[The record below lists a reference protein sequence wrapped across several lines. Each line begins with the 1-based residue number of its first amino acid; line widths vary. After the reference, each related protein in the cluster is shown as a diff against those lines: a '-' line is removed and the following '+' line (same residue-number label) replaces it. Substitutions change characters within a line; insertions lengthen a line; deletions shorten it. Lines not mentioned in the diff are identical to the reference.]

1 MDRMAGH
8 LRQLESLCLF
18 SAAEIKSIVKK
29 RTDHEYVMQRR
40 QLTPEDFYSYLQY
53 EINLDKLRAIRCDK
67 LEKSGGSDKQRQDA
81 LRNIK
86 AACSRH
92 ICSVF
97 DRATRRFPNN
107 MELWTDYIAYLKDSK
122 SSSILNTIF
131 GKALALH
138 PKNIDFWLQAA
149 VHEIDE
155 NNNVHAAR
163 TLLQRALR
171 VNKQNKKLWVRYFE
185 LELWNA
191 SRIAERGTIL
201 GVEENNPDLLLAGAP
216 SVVFKHALMA
226 LPDLDMACEMH
237 RSSQTIQDGLAA
249 LLEAQ
254 MREKF
259 SHLASFWSYLTER
272 AAAAPPKSLDVGAA
286 ATKKKRKRG
295 QEDEE
300 AEDEGEELE
309 SIASRFSIVL
319 ALLDEGRKAIAGSGT
334 KEAAAEDEAFCLL
347 ELSRIEGCLEAMF
360 AAANGEKAQNEDSSA
375 TGKGKGKVKAKGN
388 GGKAKSKS
396 DGGLESCVAAL
407 GNAAKIL
414 ELRILGPAGT
424 TTTNSS
430 SSSTAPT
437 AAQQKKMLEAML
449 ARGGVGGMPLFFS
462 ACVASNLVSRLVA
475 TISQQQP
482 SIKIPAA
489 LGRIAK
495 TDEGLLVDVLS
506 SATLVLTKAKLSTC
520 AFGGAAWNQGVE
532 AVKSWS
538 RVVLYCHDV
547 CSARSQG
554 DDTLVR
560 ALVTA
565 GSTGAAWAVC
575 CEEGCAVL
583 EFTLAAMEK
592 IAASEKALFGLWKTI
607 ISSTHFDP
615 RTRGDWC
622 AKFAAWSLSRTQG
635 GEQSKTVTQIWQRVE
650 GILSESAPALVG
662 GDLEAFYS
670 SLLQVQLDELNR
682 RGTKQAPAEIIT
694 LARSLSEKAVAV
706 CPSVPHFWDSWIS
719 LERSLDCHQAANHIE
734 WRRNKGS
741 SA

>member
-1 MDRMAGH
+1 
-8 LRQLESLCLF
+8 
-18 SAAEIKSIVKK
+18 
-29 RTDHEYVMQRR
+29 
-40 QLTPEDFYSYLQY
+40 
-53 EINLDKLRAIRCDK
+53 
-67 LEKSGGSDKQRQDA
+67 
-81 LRNIK
+81 
-86 AACSRH
+86 
-92 ICSVF
+92 
-97 DRATRRFPNN
+97 
-107 MELWTDYIAYLKDSK
+107 MELWTDYIAYLKDSG
-122 SSSILNTIF
+122 SNSILNTIF

-149 VHEIDE
+149 IHEIDE

-201 GVEENNPDLLLAGAP
+201 GLEENNPDLLLAGAP
-216 SVVFKHALMA
+216 SVVFKHALLA

-286 ATKKKRKRG
+286 ATTKKKRKRG
-295 QEDEE
+295 QEEE
-300 AEDEGEELE
+300 DADEGEELE
-309 SIASRFSIVL
+309 SIVSRFSSVL
-319 ALLDEGRKAIAGSGT
+319 ALLDEGRKAIEGKGT
-334 KEAAAEDEAFCLL
+334 KAAAEAEAFSLL
-347 ELSRIEGCLEAMF
+347 ELSRIEGCLEAML
-360 AAANGEKAQNEDSSA
+360 AANGRKAQKKDSSA
-375 TGKGKGKVKAKGN
+375 MGKGKVKGKGK
-388 GGKAKSKS
+388 GGKAKNRS
-396 DGGLESCVAAL
+396 DGGLESCVAVL
-407 GNAAKIL
+407 GDAANIL
-414 ELRILGPAGT
+414 ELRILGHHGAAGT
-424 TTTNSS
+424 T
-430 SSSTAPT
+430 SSSTVPT
-437 AAQQKKMLEAML
+437 AAQQGKKLEAML

-462 ACVASNLVSRLVA
+462 ASVASNVISRLVA
-475 TISQQQP
+475 AISLQQP

-489 LGRIAK
+489 LGHIAK
-495 TDEGLLVDVLS
+495 TDEGVLVGALS
-506 SATLVLTKAKLSTC
+506 SATLVLTKAKLSMC

-538 RVVLYCHDV
+538 RIVLYCHDV
-547 CSARSQG
+547 CSARSK
-554 DDTLVR
+554 DDDALVRTLV
-560 ALVTA
+560 TT

-575 CEEGCAVL
+575 CEEGCAAL
-583 EFTLAAMEK
+583 ECTLAVMERS
-592 IAASEKALFGLWKTI
+592 AESEKAIFSLWKTI
-607 ISSTHFDP
+607 ISSTHFEP

-622 AKFAAWSLSRTQG
+622 AKFVAWSLSRTPV
-635 GEQSKTVTQIWQRVE
+635 GEQSKAVTQTWQWVE

-670 SLLQVQLDELNR
+670 SLLQVQLDELQR
-682 RGTKQAPAEIIT
+682 RGAKRASPEIIT
-694 LARSLSEKAVAV
+694 LARSLSEKAVSV

-734 WRRNKGS
+734 WRRNKGG
-741 SA
+741 SAL